1 MKRANLIFP
10 ILLIFLLSA
19 CTSFNSSKRVLLFSK
34 TEGYVHESIADAW
47 TAVNDLGIKNGFSVD
62 ATEDA
67 AMFTDEN
74 LQQYDAVIFLNTSG
88 DVLDWPQRIAFRR
101 YIEAGGGFVGVH
113 GATTSL
119 KDWPWY
125 MDMVGAEFDQHPEPQ
140 KATLKVA
147 NHEHAAT
154 THLADTWEHFD
165 EWYNF
170 KWISEKITPLLY
182 LDERSYEGGKHGE
195 QHPISWYHAYDGGR
209 AFYTGLGHTKEAY
222 QDETFL
228 QHLLGGIQYAM
239 DGPPLN
245 YEQDHVMPQES
256 RFEKVVLDYY
266 LNEPMELELLPDG
279 RLIFTERK
287 GKLNIHDPETGL
299 TSVSA
304 TFDVY
309 TGQEDGLLG
318 LTLDPNYAENN
329 WIYVF
334 HSHPTKVEQNISRF
348 TYDPDA
354 EEPLSDQKVVLRIP
368 TQRDE
373 CCHSGG
379 SLEFGPDGNLFISAG
394 DDTNPFAS
402 DGYNPIDERAGRK
415 PWDAQRTSANTN
427 DLRGKIMRITPQDDG
442 SYTIPDGNL
451 FPKDGSKGRPEI
463 YVMGCRNPFRIA
475 IDKRTKYLY
484 WGDVGPDA
492 NENGDLRGPMGH
504 DEVNQARGPGFFGW
518 PLFVGDNKAYYEY
531 NFTTQQS
538 AKPYDPAKPINNS
551 PNNTGIQ
558 ELPPAQPAF
567 IYYPYRATPVF
578 PLMNSGGRNAMAG
591 PVFYQDDYP
600 DNPRRYPK
608 YYDEKLF
615 TYDWMR
621 GIILENTLDDE
632 GNLVQMERFLPSMEW
647 NNLVDIVMSPE
658 GDMFM
663 IEYGRGW
670 FTSNEDA
677 RLVHLKYTAGNRKPK
692 ANIQVD
698 KKLGGLPLAVNF
710 DASGSTDPDQDEL
723 EYTWNFGGGQ
733 TASGAN
739 VKHEFTEAA
748 PYIVELTVKDKS
760 GNEDQ
765 AQVKILA
772 GNEPPQIN
780 WTVQGNQDFY
790 WEGEPIRYDLKVEDQ
805 EDGQLGAGIEEANVS
820 RTVEYLEQGYDVT
833 EIAQGHQIV
842 AATISAEAGLRLMEQ
857 SDCQS
862 CHKTNSKSIGPA
874 YTAVAEKYNGQEEAI
889 AYLSKKIING
899 GAGVWGETA
908 MAAHPDISETKAE
921 AIAEYILSLAP
932 NKDAMMI
939 AAKGDTRLTIPN
951 GKRKGGVFVFI
962 ANYMDKGTEEM
973 ESLGSQELFTLR
985 SPTIRAEENTSLQ
998 GAQEKQFQ
1006 RADIPQL
1013 SRRNRTAI
1021 VGATGASATFGPMDL
1036 TGVSGIL
1043 LQLDMGV
1050 DRVEGGEV
1058 LVYLDDKSGT
1068 PIATLALTDT
1078 ETRADQV
1085 LKNLKVSLP
1094 ATQGRHQLIF
1104 EFKGKDNTVVTNLFD
1119 FTLTT
1124 TNQNTSL

>member
-1 MKRANLIFP
+1 MKRAAIIFP
-10 ILLIFLLSA
+10 ILIILLFSA
-19 CTSFNSSKRVLLFSK
+19 CTSFSPQKKVLVFSK
-34 TEGYVHESIADAW
+34 TDGYVHTSIPDGH
-47 TAVNDLGIKNGFSVD
+47 TAILKLGTQNGFEVDITDDASVFND
-62 ATEDA
+62 EDI
-67 AMFTDEN
+67 
-74 LQQYDAVIFLNTSG
+74 QQYSAVIFLNTSG
-88 DVLDWPQRIAFRR
+88 EVLDWPQRVAFRR
-101 YIEAGGGFVGVH
+101 YIEAGGAFVGVH
-113 GATTSL
+113 GATTTL
-119 KDWPWY
+119 KTWPWY
-125 MDMVGAEFDQHPEPQ
+125 MDMVGAEFDQHPEKQ
-140 KATLKVA
+140 TATLKVA
-147 NHEHAAT
+147 SKDHPST
-154 THLADTWEHFD
+154 QHLDDTWERFD

-170 KWISEKITPLLY
+170 KWISDQITPLLY
-182 LDERSYEGGKHGE
+182 LDESSYEGGKHGD

-209 AFYTGLGHTKEAY
+209 AFYTGLGHTKESY
-222 QDETFL
+222 QEEAFL

-245 YEQDHVMPQES
+245 YEQDHVMPEES

-279 RLIFTERK
+279 RLIFTERQ
-287 GKLNIHDPETGL
+287 GKLNIHNPETGV

-318 LTLDPNYAENN
+318 LTLDPNYEKNN

-348 TYDPDA
+348 TYNPDA

-402 DGYNPIDERAGRK
+402 DGYNPIDERPGRK
-415 PWDAQRTSANTN
+415 PWDAQRTSANTD
-427 DLRGKIMRITPQDDG
+427 DLRGKILRITPQNDG

-531 NFTTQQS
+531 DFVSKQS
-538 AKPYDPAKPINNS
+538 GEQYDSAKPINNS
-551 PNNTGIQ
+551 PNNSGIQ

-567 IYYPYRATPVF
+567 IYYPYRASTVF

-608 YYDEKLF
+608 YYDKKLF

-621 GIILENTLDDE
+621 GIMLENTLDEE
-632 GNLVQMERFLPSMEW
+632 GNLVQMERFLPSIEW

-677 RLVHLKYTAGNRKPK
+677 RLVHLKYTSGNRKPK
-692 ANIQVD
+692 ANIEVD

-710 DASGSTDPDQDEL
+710 DATGSTDPDQDEL

-733 TASGAN
+733 TATGAK
-739 VKHEFTEAA
+739 VTHEFTEAA

-790 WEGEPIRYDLKVEDQ
+790 WEGVPIAYNLEVEDR
-805 EDGQLGAGIEEANVS
+805 EDGRLGAGIEAANVS
-820 RTVEYLEQGYDVT
+820 RTIEYLEQGYDVT

-842 AATISAEAGLRLMEQ
+842 AAKINAEAGLKLMEQ

-874 YTAVAEKYNGQEEAI
+874 YTEVAKKYKGQEDAL
-889 AYLSKKIING
+889 AYLSQKIING

-908 MAAHPDISETKAE
+908 MAAHPDISEAKAQ

-932 NKDAMMI
+932 NQDAMMI
-939 AAKGDTRLTIPN
+939 AAQGDTRLEVPK
-951 GKRKGGVFVFI
+951 GKRKDGVFVFI

-973 ESLGSQELFTLR
+973 ESLGGQELFTLR
-985 SPTIRAEENTSLQ
+985 SPTIRAEESTSLQ
-998 GAQEKQFQ
+998 DAEEKQFQ

-1013 SRRNRTAI
+1013 SRRNRNAI
-1021 VGATGASATFGPMDL
+1021 VGNTGATATFGPMDL
-1036 TGVSGIL
+1036 TGVDGML
-1043 LQLDMGV
+1043 LQVDMGAE
-1050 DRVEGGEV
+1050 RVQGGEV

-1068 PIATLALTDT
+1068 PIATLTLANIEEQVDQALK
-1078 ETRADQV
+1078 ELEV
-1085 LKNLKVSLP
+1085 KLP
-1094 ATQGRHQLIF
+1094 ATKGRHQIVI
-1104 EFKGKDNTVVTNLFD
+1104 EFKGRENTVVTNLFE

-1124 TNQNTSL
+1124 NSQNTTL